1 MMTEWTGTERMV
13 KEWTGTERM
22 VKERMEIGIGIEG
35 ERKSEK

>member
-1 MMTEWTGTERMV
+1 MVTQRMMT
-13 KEWTGTERM
+13 EWTGTERM